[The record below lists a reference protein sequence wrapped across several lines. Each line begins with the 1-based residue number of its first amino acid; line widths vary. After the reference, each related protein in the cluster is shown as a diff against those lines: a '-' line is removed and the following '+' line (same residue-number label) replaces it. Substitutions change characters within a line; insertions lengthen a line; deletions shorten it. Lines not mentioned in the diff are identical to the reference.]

1 MYRWLLAGL
10 LGLTFTLSAS
20 AATYRYGTPVSVT
33 GTLGSRQG
41 VDCCNMGKE
50 EVVEFP
56 AIILDHPINTIPAD
70 RQDEEGPVNGV
81 LIMQLVKGND
91 SQWKFYKNNQG
102 HRARLTC
109 SMFVAQTGHHLTQVL
124 CNVDSMKKASP
135 KDTFR

>member
-81 LIMQLVKGND
+81 LIMQLVMGND
-91 SQWKFYKNNQG
+91 AGPVQCGLHEKGVAEGYLPVRDTLQFHRSPVISGRLKFKFCFLAFLMYN
-102 HRARLTC
+102 
-109 SMFVAQTGHHLTQVL
+109 
-124 CNVDSMKKASP
+124 
-135 KDTFR
+135 

>member
-70 RQDEEGPVNGV
+70 RQDEEGYLPVRDTLQFHRSPVISGR
-81 LIMQLVKGND
+81 L
-91 SQWKFYKNNQG
+91 KFKFCFLAFLMYN
-102 HRARLTC
+102 
-109 SMFVAQTGHHLTQVL
+109 
-124 CNVDSMKKASP
+124 
-135 KDTFR
+135 

>member
-81 LIMQLVKGND
+81 LIMQLVMGND
-91 SQWKFYKNNQG
+91 SQWKFYKNN
-102 HRARLTC
+102 HD
-109 SMFVAQTGHHLTQVL
+109 TGP
-124 CNVDSMKKASP
+124 A
-135 KDTFR
+135 

>member
-70 RQDEEGPVNGV
+70 RQDEEGPVTAF
-81 LIMQLVKGND
+81 
-91 SQWKFYKNNQG
+91 SS
-102 HRARLTC
+102 C
-109 SMFVAQTGHHLTQVL
+109 SLSWETTASGSFIKTIRDTGP
-124 CNVDSMKKASP
+124 A
-135 KDTFR
+135 

>member
-33 GTLGSRQG
+33 GT
-41 VDCCNMGKE
+41 
-50 EVVEFP
+50 

-81 LIMQLVKGND
+81 LIMQLVMGND
-91 SQWKFYKNNQG
+91 SQWKFYKSNQG

-109 SMFVAQTGHHLTQVL
+109 SMFVAETGHHLTQVL
-124 CNVDSMKKASP
+124 CNVGSMKKTSP

>member
-81 LIMQLVKGND
+81 LIMQLVMGNASGSFIKAIRD
-91 SQWKFYKNNQG
+91 
-102 HRARLTC
+102 
-109 SMFVAQTGHHLTQVL
+109 TGP
-124 CNVDSMKKASP
+124 ASP
-135 KDTFR
+135 APCSSQKPVTI

>member
-70 RQDEEGPVNGV
+70 RMRKVRSTAFSSCSLSWETTASGSFIKTIRDTGP
-81 LIMQLVKGND
+81 
-91 SQWKFYKNNQG
+91 
-102 HRARLTC
+102 A
-109 SMFVAQTGHHLTQVL
+109 
-124 CNVDSMKKASP
+124 
-135 KDTFR
+135 

>member
-50 EVVEFP
+50 AEICTTQQKQKNITALV
-56 AIILDHPINTIPAD
+56 L
-70 RQDEEGPVNGV
+70 EE
-81 LIMQLVKGND
+81 
-91 SQWKFYKNNQG
+91 
-102 HRARLTC
+102 
-109 SMFVAQTGHHLTQVL
+109 QT
-124 CNVDSMKKASP
+124 K
-135 KDTFR
+135 

>member
-70 RQDEEGPVNGV
+70 RQDEEGP
-81 LIMQLVKGND
+81 
-91 SQWKFYKNNQG
+91 G